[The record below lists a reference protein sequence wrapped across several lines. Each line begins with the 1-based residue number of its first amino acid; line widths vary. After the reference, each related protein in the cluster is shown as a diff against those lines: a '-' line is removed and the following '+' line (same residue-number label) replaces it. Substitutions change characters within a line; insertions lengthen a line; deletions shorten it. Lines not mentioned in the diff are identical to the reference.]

1 MFMHPFPQ
9 VILGPVKLT
18 VTLTVPISFVVNLTY
33 KYFTFIYPGCGGLK
47 TVTSKKSGTI
57 MR

>member
-18 VTLTVPISFVVNLTY
+18 VTLTVPRSFVVNLIY

-47 TVTSKKSGTI
+47 DSDLK
-57 MR
+57 REWHY